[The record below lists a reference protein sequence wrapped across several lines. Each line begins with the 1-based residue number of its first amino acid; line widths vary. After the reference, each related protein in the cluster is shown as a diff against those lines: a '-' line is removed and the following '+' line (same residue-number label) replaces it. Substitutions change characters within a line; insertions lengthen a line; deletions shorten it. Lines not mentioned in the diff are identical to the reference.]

1 MEVPMF
7 KIKKSGLDV
16 ISIDDNG
23 DITFSGF
30 YQETALK
37 TPQAGELKIVK
48 GPGTVHLATMSV
60 GTACNICLRKR
71 LFDRAVFPNQGLQ
84 IKRVSSGVQAELHPE
99 GDLYVKGKVANPL
112 ANPANPGPY
121 PISQVVYAAP
131 GLNYSTNPALSQYL
145 LFQSPTAG
153 YQTRRIN
160 ISDFADVPSSPV
172 WPFNA
177 SNVPING
184 LLRVPQG
191 AGPFPLFLIVHGNH
205 EPQEHSTP
213 GYVYLLDLLAS
224 HGILAGSVDCNFLNG
239 ANFGENDA
247 RAIVHLE
254 HVRQFQIWNQQS
266 GHPLFGK
273 VDMTAV
279 MIAGHSRGGE
289 GVGHASAF
297 NALNSVVP
305 DPGDPAVPL
314 DGSVGLGPYH
324 FNLRAVVAIAPTEHQ
339 YQPVAGKVVVVDNY
353 FILHGSRDG
362 DVWTFPGHQTYD
374 RAQPIN
380 LASPTQE
387 ANGFKSLLWIYG
399 ANHNFFN
406 SVWGVD
412 DGPTITRSQ
421 QENIA
426 KVYFSALAQ
435 GILLRRSQFLDLLKN
450 FQLSQV
456 SGWIPSAIPLVNQ
469 YQDHQ
474 RLFLAHYEDDDVL
487 MTPSSPVN
495 GSIDISNITAQELLF
510 DQGYSGNLYQQTKG
524 LKVEWSVTGRR
535 YVININPGG
544 LPVNNL
550 HVLALRTGQTNHANN
565 QVDKLQNFT
574 LQVSDGMLTRSIR
587 SADIAPLPYP
597 AALSSGARRT
607 VMQTLRIPL
616 SLFAAQGV
624 NVTAIRQ
631 LTFLFD
637 QPIVGT
643 TATQGSLVFDE
654 IQLCH

>member
-1 MEVPMF
+1 M
-7 KIKKSGLDV
+7 
-16 ISIDDNG
+16 
-23 DITFSGF
+23 
-30 YQETALK
+30 
-37 TPQAGELKIVK
+37 
-48 GPGTVHLATMSV
+48 
-60 GTACNICLRKR
+60 
-71 LFDRAVFPNQGLQ
+71 
-84 IKRVSSGVQAELHPE
+84 
-99 GDLYVKGKVANPL
+99 
-112 ANPANPGPY
+112 
-121 PISQVVYAAP
+121 
-131 GLNYSTNPALSQYL
+131 
-145 LFQSPTAG
+145 
-153 YQTRRIN
+153 
-160 ISDFADVPSSPV
+160 
-172 WPFNA
+172 
-177 SNVPING
+177 
-184 LLRVPQG
+184 
-191 AGPFPLFLIVHGNH
+191 
-205 EPQEHSTP
+205 
-213 GYVYLLDLLAS
+213 
-224 HGILAGSVDCNFLNG
+224 
-239 ANFGENDA
+239 
-247 RAIVHLE
+247 
-254 HVRQFQIWNQQS
+254 
-266 GHPLFGK
+266 
-273 VDMTAV
+273 
-279 MIAGHSRGGE
+279 
-289 GVGHASAF
+289 
-297 NALNSVVP
+297 
-305 DPGDPAVPL
+305 
-314 DGSVGLGPYH
+314 
-324 FNLRAVVAIAPTEHQ
+324 
-339 YQPVAGKVVVVDNY
+339 AGKVVVVDNY

-412 DGPTITRSQ
+412 DGPSITRSQ

-637 QPIVGT
+637 QPIIGT